1 MFLQTL
7 FKPEV
12 ILTDLL
18 PYTEYFVKVE
28 ARNQFT
34 QLSTGNDLFGARI
47 ENRTLE
53 GGKLK
58 YQIYH
63 QISCNMYSY
72 IISTCYVHITK
83 CFFAYSCIKFING
96 DYIKL

>member
-18 PYTEYFVKVE
+18 PYTNYMVYVE

-34 QLSTGNDLFGARI
+34 YHGTGNDDLFGDRI
-47 ENRTLE
+47 TNRTLE

-63 QISCNMYSY
+63 HYHHISCNMYSY
-72 IISTCYVHITK
+72 IICTCYIHITK
-83 CFFAYSCIKFING
+83 CLFCSHLY
-96 DYIKL
+96 